1 MTPDHFRC
9 TTPDY
14 DRLYAR
20 WLDRPGNLLDIAGY
34 EPGQRLL
41 DLCGGTGAVS
51 LEALRRGADP
61 STITLVDLNPRCPDT
76 RIEQVTGDADRLG
89 QTVFGHRQPQCLH
102 RYDLIVIR
110 QAAAYLEWNIY
121 MLQWLVALLRPTGKL
136 VFNTFAKPRWSL
148 KTYLF
153 KGVRYY
159 EGSAYCGGTVWHVQA
174 APSIGV
180 DVSRFQYIPKESM
193 LPKLERVFNVTVIE
207 DGKSLRWICTP
218 KRSL

>member
-1 MTPDHFRC
+1 MNPDRLRC

-61 STITLVDLNPRCPDT
+61 GTITLLDLNPRCPDT
-76 RIEQVTGDADRLG
+76 RIRQVKGDADNLYESMSWAYLG
-89 QTVFGHRQPQCLH
+89 
-102 RYDLIVIR
+102 YDTIVIR
-110 QAAAYLEWNIY
+110 QAAAYLKWHDPTIR
-121 MLQWLVALLRPTGKL
+121 WLGALLRPTGKL

-159 EGSAYCGGTVWHVQA
+159 EGSAYWGKTVWHVQA
-174 APSIGV
+174 APTIGV
-180 DVSRFQYIPKESM
+180 DLTRFQH
-193 LPKLERVFNVTVIE
+193 LPKDDLRVRLERVFNVTVVE
-207 DGKSLRWICTP
+207 DGKSLRWICTSK
-218 KRSL
+218 KRL